1 MKVSY
6 NWLKELIEFPHSPAD
21 LARSL
26 TDTGLEVEH
35 LEEWCSIP
43 GGLEGVVIG
52 KVLTCERHPNADRL
66 HVTTVDTGDAV
77 PRRIVCGAPNVAAG
91 QTVVVALPGATLH
104 PAKGDPFVIKSSKI
118 RGEVS
123 EGMICAEDEIG
134 LGESHA
140 GIMVLQDGTAPGTPA
155 SSFFK
160 VERDWILE
168 IGLTPNRADAAS
180 HLGVARDIRAL
191 IGGARMRQ
199 PDVSAFSEGHEPN
212 TVAVT
217 VTWSEA
223 VIRYSALELSGIR
236 VGPSPDWIQNRLKSI
251 GLRPINNVVDV
262 TNLVMFE
269 CGQPLH
275 AFDSAKI
282 RQGKVN
288 VGRAPAGS
296 VFLALD
302 QRRMELDGTELMI
315 QDAEGSM
322 CMAGVF
328 GGYESG
334 VSDTTDRIFL
344 ESACFHPVHVRKSAR
359 RHGLHTDS
367 SFRFER
373 GTDPRMTVYALQ
385 RAALLLAETSG
396 ARVHGPLFDH
406 YPEPVADRQLTLRAD
421 YLERIC
427 GVSIPQERVLA
438 ILNDLGMNASV
449 RDHASI
455 DVSVPPFKVDVT
467 RTADLAEEVLR
478 IFGYNNIP
486 LPSRLLITPGRSR
499 QPDPE
504 VVVDKLSAVLSASVF
519 REILTNSLTKP
530 IVTSPDDTMT
540 GTMPVHV
547 LNPLSGDLSVLRPG
561 LLTTG
566 LEVISYNINRR
577 QKDLGLFETGK
588 SYGKHNGKYIES
600 HVLGIWCTGQ
610 QIGEHWKGK
619 RPSTDIFRLKAVLEN
634 LFAHVIPVHSSHLL
648 QQEGTHTGLDD
659 VIAYYAGKQRLAFA
673 GKVNRA
679 LLKSMDI
686 AQEVWYAE
694 VSLESLTRLSV
705 QKPFSAAGP
714 PRFPEVRR
722 DLSMLL
728 DNSVRYEAIERIAY
742 QTESRLLRNVNLF
755 DVYEG
760 DKIEAGKKSYAISFT
775 LRDDESTLQD
785 KQIDSVMDRLMK
797 QFESKLGAV
806 IRKA

>member
-6 NWLKELIEFPHSPAD
+6 NWLKSLIDFPHSPPE
-21 LARSL
+21 LARAL

-35 LEEWCSIP
+35 LEEWCSIA

-66 HVTTVDTGDAV
+66 HLTTVDTGDAE

-104 PAKGDPFVIKSSKI
+104 PLKGDPFAIKSSKI

-134 LGESHA
+134 MGESHA
-140 GIMVLQDGTAPGTPA
+140 GIIVLQDGPSPGTPA
-155 SSFFK
+155 SAYFK
-160 VERDWILE
+160 VQRDWVLE

-191 IGGARMRQ
+191 IGEARLDQ
-199 PDVSAFSEGHEPN
+199 ADVSTFAEGRNSN
-212 TVAVT
+212 TISVS
-217 VTWSEA
+217 VTWPEA
-223 VIRYSALELSGIR
+223 VIRYSSLELTDVR

-275 AFDSAKI
+275 AFDADKI
-282 RQGKVN
+282 RQGKVI
-288 VGRAPAGS
+288 VGKAAPGS
-296 VFLALD
+296 VFTALD
-302 QRRMELDGTELMI
+302 QRKLELDGSELMI

-328 GGYESG
+328 GGFDSG
-334 VSDTTDRIFL
+334 VSDTTCRIFL

-373 GTDPRMTVYALQ
+373 GTDPRMTIYALH
-385 RAALLLAETSG
+385 RAALLLIETAG
-396 ARVHGPLFDH
+396 AKVHGPVSDH
-406 YPEPVADRQLTLRAD
+406 YPVPVIDRQLTLRTD
-421 YLERIC
+421 YLESLC
-427 GVSIPQERVLA
+427 GVSIPVDRVTA
-438 ILNDLGMNASV
+438 ILNDLGMEAVSQDSTSISV
-449 RDHASI
+449 G
-455 DVSVPPFKVDVT
+455 VPPFKVDVT
-467 RTADLAEEVLR
+467 RPADLAEEVLR

-486 LPSRLLITPGRSR
+486 MPSRLLITPGRSR

-504 VVVDKLSAVLSASVF
+504 AVLDTVSTVLSANGF
-519 REILTNSLTKP
+519 REILTNSLTR
-530 IVTSPDDTMT
+530 
-540 GTMPVHV
+540 PVSMEPNADSSEVRV
-547 LNPLSGDLSVLRPG
+547 LNPLSGDLSVLRSG

-566 LEVISYNINRR
+566 LEVIAYNINRR
-577 QKDLGLFETGK
+577 QKELALFETGK
-588 SYGKHNGKYIES
+588 TYRAENGKYSES

-610 QIGEHWKGK
+610 VQGEHWKGK
-619 RPSTDIFRLKAVLEN
+619 HPAMDIFRLKAVLEN
-634 LFAHVIPVHSSHLL
+634 VFSHVIPAHSSHLL
-648 QQEGTHTGLDD
+648 QAEDNIPGLDQA
-659 VIAYYAGKQRLAFA
+659 VSYNAGKHRLAFA
-673 GKVNRA
+673 GKVGKA
-679 LLKSMDI
+679 LLRSMDI
-686 AQEVWYAE
+686 GQDVWYAE
-694 VSLESLTRLSV
+694 VGLEYLTRLSA
-705 QKPFSAAGP
+705 QKAFSASGP

-728 DNSVRYEAIERIAY
+728 DDSVRYDTIESLAF
-742 QTESRLLRNVNLF
+742 QTESRLLRQVNLF

-760 DKIEAGKKSYAISFT
+760 DKIAAGKKSYAISFT

-785 KQIDSVMDRLMK
+785 KQIDAVMDRLMK

-806 IRKA
+806 IRKS

>member
-6 NWLKELIEFPHSPAD
+6 NWLKELIDYPHSPAE
-21 LARSL
+21 LAQAL

-35 LEEWCSIP
+35 LEDWCSVA

-52 KVLTCERHPNADRL
+52 KVLTCVRHPNADRL
-66 HVTTVDTGDAV
+66 HLTTVDTGDAE

-104 PAKGDPFVIKSSKI
+104 PVQGDPFVIKSSKI

-134 LGESHA
+134 MGESHA
-140 GIMVLQDGTAPGTPA
+140 GIIVLQDGPAPGTPA
-155 SSFFK
+155 SAYFN
-160 VERDWILE
+160 VQRDWILE

-191 IGGARMRQ
+191 LGGVRLNQ
-199 PDVSAFSEGHEPN
+199 PNVSLFKEGSGSN
-212 TVAVT
+212 TISVNVA
-217 VTWSEA
+217 WSEA
-223 VIRYSALELSGIR
+223 VIRYSSLELTGVR

-262 TNLVMFE
+262 TNLVMLE

-275 AFDSAKI
+275 AFDTDKI
-282 RQGKVN
+282 RQGKVI
-288 VGRAPAGS
+288 VGKASPGS
-296 VFLALD
+296 VFTALD
-302 QRRMELDGTELMI
+302 QRKLELDGSELMI

-322 CMAGVF
+322 CMAGVY
-328 GGYESG
+328 GGFDSG
-334 VSDTTDRIFL
+334 VSETTCRIFL

-373 GTDPRMTVYALQ
+373 GTDPRITIYALQ
-385 RAALLLAETSG
+385 RAAMLLTETAG
-396 ARVHGPLFDH
+396 AKVHGPLLDH
-406 YPEPVADRQLTLRAD
+406 YPEPVSDRPLTLTTD
-421 YLERIC
+421 YLDSIC
-427 GVSIPQERVLA
+427 GVSIPVDKVIS
-438 ILNDLGMNASV
+438 ILNDLGMEAV
-449 RDHASI
+449 KLDGTSI
-455 DVSVPPFKVDVT
+455 RVGVPPFKVDVT
-467 RTADLAEEVLR
+467 RPADLAEEVLR

-504 VVVDKLSAVLSASVF
+504 AVVDTLSTVLTANGF

-530 IVTSPDDTMT
+530 MSTDPDVDSSE
-540 GTMPVHV
+540 VRV
-547 LNPLSGDLSVLRPG
+547 LNPLSGELSILRSG

-566 LEVISYNINRR
+566 LEVIAYNINRR
-577 QKDLGLFETGK
+577 QKDLALFETGK
-588 SYGKHNGKYIES
+588 TYRVENGKYSES
-600 HVLGIWCTGQ
+600 HVLGIWHTGQ
-610 QIGEHWKGK
+610 THGEHWKGK
-619 RPSTDIFRLKAVLEN
+619 QPVMDIFRFKAILEN
-634 LFAHVIPVHSSHLL
+634 VFTHVVPALSGHLL
-648 QQEGTHTGLDD
+648 QAEDSMSGLDQF
-659 VIAYYAGKQRLAFA
+659 ISFNAGKHRLAYAGKVS
-673 GKVNRA
+673 KA
-679 LLKSMDI
+679 LLRSMDI
-686 AQEVWYAE
+686 VQEVWYAE
-694 VSLESLTRLSV
+694 VDLELLTRLSAK
-705 QKPFSAAGP
+705 QGFSASGP

-728 DNSVRYEAIERIAY
+728 DDNVRYESIERLAF
-742 QTESRLLRNVNLF
+742 QTESRLLRQVNLF
-755 DVYEG
+755 DVYDG
-760 DKIEAGKKSYAISFT
+760 DKIAAGKKSYAISFT

-785 KQIDSVMDRLMK
+785 KQIDAVMDRLMK
-797 QFESKLGAV
+797 QFESKFGAV